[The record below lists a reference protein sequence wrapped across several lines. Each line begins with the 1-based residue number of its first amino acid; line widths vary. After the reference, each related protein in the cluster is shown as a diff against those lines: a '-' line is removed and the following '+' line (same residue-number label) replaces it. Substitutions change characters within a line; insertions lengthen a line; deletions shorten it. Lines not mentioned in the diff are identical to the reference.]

1 MLRYLLLLAV
11 GLSASRAQN
20 PLLLLKEKT
29 PAPDYRLA
37 YGTNE
42 LQFGEL
48 RLPKGAGP
56 HPVIVL
62 IHGGCWKAQ
71 LPGLDPRATSLD
83 LLRPLAAALADSG
96 MATWNIEYRRVGNAG
111 GGWPGTFEDIGR
123 AIDFLRTISSQHSL
137 DLRRVIATGHS
148 AGGQLAFWA
157 AARPRLSPLDALYAP
172 KPLALKAVIDLD
184 GPIDLKTGAAF
195 TEQFCGFPAIQE
207 FMGGSA
213 TDRPERYRAGSANS
227 FLPLG
232 VQQEIVIGSL
242 LGGIREQAASYSKE
256 AKSRGDRVAL
266 LDLET
271 AGHFGF
277 LFPQSVPGKSLLER
291 FKSAAE

>member
-56 HPVIVL
+56 HPVVVL

-83 LLRPLAAALADSG
+83 LLRSLAAALADSG
-96 MATWNIEYRRVGNAG
+96 LATWNIEYRRVGNAG

-157 AARPRLSPLDALYAP
+157 AARPRLSPSDALYTP
-172 KPLALKAVIDLD
+172 KPLPLKAVIDLD

-213 TDRPERYRAGSANS
+213 TDHPERYRAGSANS

-242 LGGIREQAASYSKE
+242 LGGIREQAASYAKE
-256 AKSRGDRVAL
+256 AKSRGDKVAL

-277 LFPQSVPGKSLLER
+277 LFPQSGPGKSLLER